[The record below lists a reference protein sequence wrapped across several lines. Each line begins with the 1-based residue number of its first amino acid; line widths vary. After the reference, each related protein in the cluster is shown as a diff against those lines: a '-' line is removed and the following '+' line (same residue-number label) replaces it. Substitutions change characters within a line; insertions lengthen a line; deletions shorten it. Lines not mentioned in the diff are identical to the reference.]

1 MGDSLFGERYELSFL
16 STRCEVW
23 KYNYSCLH
31 RRKWK
36 HRAGLCEA
44 SQQSQG
50 QSDVKFQHWRLAEL
64 ALPLPGHRKWHA
76 GGRLCGKMGTGGLE
90 RWLEQGENIQALQMV
105 CVGFCIS
112 SVVDATCYLGWARGL
127 VFSLQSSDVGS
138 VEMRKAPFLLL

>member
-1 MGDSLFGERYELSFL
+1 MLFNIHAICFFYHKSLSEATFTAEWETPFGERYELSFL

-50 QSDVKFQHWRLAEL
+50 QSDVKFQRRCLAEL
-64 ALPLPGHRKWHA
+64 ALPLPGRRKWHA
-76 GGRLCGKMGTGGLE
+76 GGCLCGKMGRGGLE
-90 RWLEQGENIQALQMV
+90 RWLEQGENIGTA
-105 CVGFCIS
+105 
-112 SVVDATCYLGWARGL
+112 DGL
-127 VFSLQSSDVGS
+127 HW
-138 VEMRKAPFLLL
+138 FLHQQCR